1 VSCLHFIWDRE
12 LAEDEYTFYTL
23 VPKKIPR
30 SSYTVKYIL
39 AWQCMPTL
47 SLSSIQSGRRGTLYI
62 FAHLPA
68 SIFQNG
74 HSLNIIKTLGT
85 MALIYQKC
93 VHQISSVHLAYTQNH
108 GDFEIYQYGRWRTA
122 RSNPTPA
129 QEVVYARFELVRKC
143 AEKFLTPQ
151 NALTN

>member
-1 VSCLHFIWDRE
+1 MHL
-12 LAEDEYTFYTL
+12 L
-23 VPKKIPR
+23 V
-30 SSYTVKYIL
+30 TACIL
-39 AWQCMPTL
+39 
-47 SLSSIQSGRRGTLYI
+47 
-62 FAHLPA
+62 
-68 SIFQNG
+68 
-74 HSLNIIKTLGT
+74 
-85 MALIYQKC
+85 ALIYQKC

-108 GDFEIYQYGRWRTA
+108 GEFEIYQYGRGRTA